1 MTRPRPVRWLRDHP
15 RGADALLAGLL
26 AAMSVLLHLTISD
39 PDLADPTTIGV
50 VLAVAGAA
58 PLARRR
64 QAPEVVLA
72 ATLSIQLINE
82 INDWIGSGWVA
93 VLIAAYSVGTI
104 RAGRALWWV
113 GGLATTTVAG
123 VITVGIAVDDVPW
136 QALLTTPVLFV
147 SAFTLGDNMRRRRER
162 ATELIERAERAERER
177 ELLAHQ
183 QVQLERTR
191 IARELHDVVAHSVS
205 VMVIQA
211 GAARRQ
217 LASNP
222 DRAHEALESIE
233 STGREAMSEMRRI
246 LGVLRSDDQA
256 ANLAPQ
262 PSLVTLDDLVAAS
275 ADLPVTLT
283 IAEGLPPVPTAIEV
297 SAYRVVQEALTNV
310 RRHAGKVRQVAVRVS
325 IADGRLVIEVVD
337 DGRGVSAAA
346 ATDAQTRQVAG
357 GGASGGGAGGGGAG
371 YGLTGMRERVSM
383 FGGDLVAGEHRGGG
397 WRVRATFPLPSSP
410 ADRASN
416 VEPAER
422 AR

>member
-217 LASNP
+217 VAAHP
-222 DRAHEALESIE
+222 ERAIELLETIE
-233 STGREAMSEMRRI
+233 HTGREAMDEMRRI
-246 LGVLRSDDQA
+246 LGVLRSDEPGSD
-256 ANLAPQ
+256 LAPQ
-262 PSLVTLDDLVAAS
+262 PSLAALDELVGAS
-275 ADLPVTLT
+275 PDLPVQRHTEGDLS
-283 IAEGLPPVPTAIEV
+283 GLPPAVEL
-297 SAYRVVQEALTNV
+297 SAYRVVQEALTNI
-310 RRHAGKVRQVAVRVS
+310 RRHAGRVTRVEVNVS
-325 IADGRLVIEVVD
+325 RRDHTLVVEVTD
-337 DGRGVSAAA
+337 DGRGAI
-346 ATDAQTRQVAG
+346 G
-357 GGASGGGAGGGGAG
+357 GSGVAG
-371 YGLTGMRERVSM
+371 YGISGMRERLAV
-383 FGGDLVAGEHRGGG
+383 FGGELAIGPRSGGG
-397 WRVRATFPLPSSP
+397 WRVRATFPLVN
-410 ADRASN
+410 R
-416 VEPAER
+416 
-422 AR
+422 